1 METQRDNSNFMYIAR
16 DGHYYKGAFRGEK
29 TTQGILK
36 YYSENEN
43 TQWNGWKTKSRIS
56 PEMRTQR

>member
-1 METQRDNSNFMYIAR
+1 MHIAR
-16 DGHYYKGAFRGEK
+16 DGYYYKGAFRGEK

-43 TQWNGWKTKSRIS
+43 TQWNGWKTKSTIS
-56 PEMRTQR
+56 PEIRTQC